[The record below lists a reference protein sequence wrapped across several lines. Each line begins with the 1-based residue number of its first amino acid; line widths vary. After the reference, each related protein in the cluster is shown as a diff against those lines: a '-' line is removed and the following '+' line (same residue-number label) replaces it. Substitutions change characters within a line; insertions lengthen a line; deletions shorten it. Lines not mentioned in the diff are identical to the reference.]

1 MKIFEILSE
10 AESVLDV
17 EKDDDNATT
26 LVDKT
31 TGVRTMIDKKN
42 PKSPKLSQD
51 DKGSYVLQT
60 PKPGAP
66 PKPAAITPGTKVAV
80 QQK

>member
-1 MKIFEILSE
+1 
-10 AESVLDV
+10 
-17 EKDDDNATT
+17 
-26 LVDKT
+26 
-31 TGVRTMIDKKN
+31 MIDKKN